1 VARVERVDVRVELA
15 NQEEDMVYGV
25 SFVDLLP
32 RVKRATSEEEREKSP
47 CERRTLALR
56 AKILDFGVLKVNL
69 IPRATRF
76 HIPQTPITCHT
87 PIPTPWN
94 QESQQTQPRKRTNE
108 IKLPAPRSSGVS
120 SERFN
125 FSCLVW

>member
-1 VARVERVDVRVELA
+1 MVARVERVDVRVEFA

-32 RVKRATSEEEREKSP
+32 LLKRAKRREREKSP
-47 CERRTLALR
+47 CERRALALR

-76 HIPQTPITCHT
+76 HIPQTPFTFHT

-108 IKLPAPRSSGVS
+108 IKLPAPSASGVS